1 MPVRSTPREE
11 PTAKTIQSEWLFTRL
26 PEWVVDSLTSRQ
38 KVAIDSVVG
47 TREWSRPP
55 VNIRFNLP
63 FLTRRYYV
71 TIVSGEEKRTP
82 TRLAEERA
90 EYPLRTL
97 ANAFFFV
104 GILTTT
110 YVVALVGLS
119 VYSAFFGI

>member
-1 MPVRSTPREE
+1 MPIRSTPREE
-11 PTAKTIQSEWLFTRL
+11 TTTTAIQAEWLFSRL
-26 PEWVVDSLTSRQ
+26 PEWVVESLTSRQ
-38 KVAIDSVVG
+38 KVAIDSAVG
-47 TREWSRPP
+47 TRAWSRPP

-82 TRLAEERA
+82 NRLADERT

-104 GILTTT
+104 GILTAA

-119 VYSAFFGI
+119 VYSILI

>member
-11 PTAKTIQSEWLFTRL
+11 PTTKEIQSEWLFMRL

-38 KVAIDSVVG
+38 KMAIDSAVG
-47 TREWSRPP
+47 TRAWSRPP
-55 VNIRFNLP
+55 VNIRFSLP

-71 TIVSGEEKRTP
+71 TIVSGEEKRPP
-82 TRLAEERA
+82 TRLADERA

-104 GILTTT
+104 GVLTVT
-110 YVVALVGLS
+110 YVVVLMGLS
-119 VYSAFFGI
+119 IYRFVFGI